1 MTWLVAPVWRLAA
14 VLLLA
19 FIGVLA
25 AGTNAVA
32 SVAPDWTADA
42 RSSSWGPTP
51 GPTAAASDG
60 IRRDRWSWP
69 LRPPRPVVNR
79 FDPPEARWGSGHRGV
94 DLGATAGKDVL
105 APTGGVVA
113 FRGTVVDR
121 GVLVLQTSGGLRTTF
136 EPVDSELEV
145 GTTVEQGQVIG
156 TVSVVTGH
164 CAPAGCLH
172 WGVLDGDT
180 YLDPLAFVGVVRVVL
195 LPLHRP

>member
-1 MTWLVAPVWRLAA
+1 MTWSIVLLWRLAA
-14 VLLLA
+14 VLLLT

-25 AGTNAVA
+25 TGTDAVA

-42 RSSSWGPTP
+42 RLSSRVPPP

-60 IRRDRWSWP
+60 MRRDRWSWP
-69 LRPPRPVVNR
+69 LRPRPPVVNR
-79 FDPPEARWGSGHRGV
+79 FDPPGARWGSGHRGV
-94 DLGATAGKDVL
+94 DLGATAGQDVL
-105 APTGGVVA
+105 APTVGMVA

-156 TVSVVTGH
+156 TISVVTGH

-172 WGVLDGDT
+172 WGVLDGDI